1 MKATNDT
8 GNSLIY
14 EVGVGVGAGTG
25 VCRYVHTLFVL
36 QTSLHYHLYT

>member
-14 EVGVGVGAGTG
+14 EVGAGARAGTG
-25 VCRYVHTLFVL
+25 CVGTYVHTLFV
-36 QTSLHYHLYT
+36 QTSLHYPLYN